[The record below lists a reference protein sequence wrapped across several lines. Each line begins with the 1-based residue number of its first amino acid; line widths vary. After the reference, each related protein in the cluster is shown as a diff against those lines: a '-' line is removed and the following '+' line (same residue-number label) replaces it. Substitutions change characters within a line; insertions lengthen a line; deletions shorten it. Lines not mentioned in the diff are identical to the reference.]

1 MSDMPRTIW
10 ASDSPTSECVI
21 SFPTP
26 SEGYP
31 IEYRRADL
39 IPLVEPQVAKPQPT
53 GLTLIE
59 IDGVFINPAT
69 VRAVTPHD
77 INRAYVWLGDDQ
89 DLALLFEIPIAE
101 VVALLTGKGM
111 NDEW

>member
-39 IPLVEPQVAKPQPT
+39 PPTPEQIMADPRVKSLVEALEQISDQHVPDQPAAD
-53 GLTLIE
+53 GADEVDYIRKHHLNLRLI
-59 IDGVFINPAT
+59 A
-69 VRAVTPHD
+69 RA
-77 INRAYVWLGDDQ
+77 A
-89 DLALLFEIPIAE
+89 IAAIKE
-101 VVALLTGKGM
+101 TK
-111 NDEW
+111 